1 MQGDWMINLIVSMI
15 TLLPGAALVVLAGR
29 LEYSLL
35 TGFNTAV
42 IFDAIAGRYIAA
54 VMHIASTAK
63 TPPATRTQ
71 ATADAGYPSTT
82 QH

>member
-54 VMHIASTAK
+54 VMHIA
-63 TPPATRTQ
+63 
-71 ATADAGYPSTT
+71 PSS
-82 QH
+82 